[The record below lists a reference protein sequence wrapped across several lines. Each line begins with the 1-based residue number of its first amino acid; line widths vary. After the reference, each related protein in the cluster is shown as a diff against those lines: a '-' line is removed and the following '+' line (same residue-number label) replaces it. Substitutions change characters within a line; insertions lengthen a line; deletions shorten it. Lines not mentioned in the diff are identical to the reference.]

1 MAERKIWP
9 PLVWVLVISVFCT
22 MSSIR
27 GDTNSSKYSF
37 TTVAITPK
45 ATRTSHKDENNETA
59 GTNDKPTRIRTTTF
73 EKDITNNSN
82 VFTTTTMKTPGDVE
96 INQININTSTTS
108 HVIATPPR
116 PIPRTLLPAVR
127 YSRFFEFRNLFG
139 TSINPWRTDHDFSC
153 NLLHLERFKPCCGCE
168 KECKKY
174 GTCCLDLDWQIAP
187 GKMEQYLKRFEMA
200 KRTTCQPVL
209 PSGIHETESVYMLK
223 RRCNKDANESL
234 VSKCLGTLED
244 RTMDAN
250 VPVLGNNTYIYP
262 NKYCAICNNVTE
274 FSYINYSVSCAEADL
289 TLKHITSI
297 EELSKQTECIIN
309 IQRTAHNEPHL
320 KKCVSM
326 NETEINTSAKCSHR
340 DKQLCFLYQALTSDG
355 KYKNPHCRKCIEGGM
370 PTDQLRCPQRCDVD
384 FECYLPNQRDLS
396 KYATRFTLSFNGSFY
411 EVSQMKQKFPIW
423 KFYNLSSSSH
433 EFGKDEGF
441 EQYLCSGR
449 RYSKC
454 CSCKKDCMTNGR
466 QCCIDIF
473 WDENNPV
480 DIERYQ
486 ERFMEAADRIKDVQ
500 CAPVLSNAKA
510 LGYSSEYADMVKSC
524 PRHASL
530 EDTEMC
536 LIPSPGFSPTTNV
549 PVYGS
554 DGILYANSFCA
565 KCNFVHDYQMAN
577 LSVQC
582 QPSHNLEEQTTEQKN
597 SIDLQEMRNCSVSIQ
612 GVPKCKSPVS
622 KKYGRFQNSTI
633 DHLCR
638 SYSAPLSNGFN
649 NYHCLQCSEKKTD
662 TKEFFD
668 NIQYC
673 DPKCNKFVPCSTI
686 SERILPIYFRWSF
699 VLRFSGSSS
708 NVEDENGGGKLNCKE
723 NEIFDITTKT
733 CTKFTCPKNYQP
745 VGLKCT
751 AISNIKHTNK
761 EMILISRQLISH
773 RFVTNMD
780 YRIYTREP
788 SIITLVASFAT
799 FENFTV
805 FPNGMIIYR
814 SNQSLNYDQFKF
826 FRQKLVLNVSFIIAP
841 NTESSLITKGNEI
854 DFSRSFSNFR
864 VCAIPIKI
872 PLNSFNVKTDSVT
885 YKGEHF
891 NFTDLTFFT
900 NSNAS
905 DQLHACRGFHLSE
918 PCPRKTLTQS
928 DVLRITENLTLITK
942 SSILSY
948 NEYVPVNNGY
958 QACIL
963 ASNESIRKN
972 FGRSGNIGSKFAT
985 VYIIEHYI
993 TYIGTSISIICYCWI
1008 ISTYVLFKDL
1018 RTVPGLNTCFMCLS
1032 LLIADLFFL
1041 VSIIAHQNNTACTT
1055 FAVIIHWGLLA
1066 AFIWVLIIC
1075 FDLVKRFG
1083 SVSLQS
1089 QDRETKRMYYRAA
1102 IAFLTPAVTV
1112 ASLIGLD
1119 QTDTVD
1125 IGYGRDHICWIT
1137 NRSAKLFSYVLPTA
1151 LILLISCLALI
1162 YTVYKIVSEKQNVNK
1177 RIHHATSKTM
1187 SILSYLKIAVKLA
1200 MILGLVEIFGYIQ
1213 TGYQGDEE
1221 EAWVVAFGFLYTV
1234 CRSFRGL
1241 MLWFVYIY
1249 GGAVAKRY
1257 RKHFGKSIR
1266 KLSKRCDNR
1275 STSAQMSISYLT
1287 SSTISTTM
1295 KNEAF
1300 SETGA

>member
-1 MAERKIWP
+1 MAESKIWP
-9 PLVWVLVISVFCT
+9 PLVWVLVITVFST

-27 GDTNSSKYSF
+27 GDTDSSKYSF

-82 VFTTTTMKTPGDVE
+82 VFTTTTTKTPGDVE

-187 GKMEQYLKRFEMA
+187 GKIEQYLKRFEMSE
-200 KRTTCQPVL
+200 RTTCQPVL
-209 PSGIHETESVYMLK
+209 PSEKHETESVYMLK
-223 RRCNKDANESL
+223 RRCNKEANESL
-234 VSKCLGTLED
+234 LSKCLGTQED
-244 RTMDAN
+244 RTIDAN
-250 VPVLGNNTYIYP
+250 VPVLGNNTYVYP
-262 NKYCAICNNVTE
+262 NKYCAICNNVTD
-274 FSYINYSVSCAEADL
+274 FNYVNYSVSCVEADL
-289 TLKHITSI
+289 TLKHVTSI
-297 EELSKQTECIIN
+297 EELSKQTDCIIN

-320 KKCVSM
+320 KKCVPM
-326 NETEINTSAKCSHR
+326 NETEINTSAKCSDR

-396 KYATRFTLSFNGSFY
+396 KYATRFTLSFLGSFY

-423 KFYNLSSSSH
+423 KFYNLSSLSH
-433 EFGKDEGF
+433 EFGKDEGL

-449 RYSKC
+449 RHHRC
-454 CSCKKDCMTNGR
+454 CSCKKDCMTNSR
-466 QCCIDIF
+466 RCCIDIF

-480 DIERYQ
+480 DMETYQ
-486 ERFMEAADRIKDVQ
+486 ERLLGAADRVKNVQ
-500 CAPVLSNAKA
+500 CAPVLSNAKV

-524 PRHASL
+524 PRRASL

-536 LIPSPGFSPTTNV
+536 LKPLPGFSPTTNV

-582 QPSHNLEEQTTEQKN
+582 QPSFNETESKRKPQQ

-612 GVPKCKSPVS
+612 GVPKCKSPIS
-622 KKYGRFQNSTI
+622 KKYECYQNTTI
-633 DHLCR
+633 DNLCR

-649 NYHCLQCSEKKTD
+649 NYHCLQCSERNTD
-662 TKEFFD
+662 TKGFFD

-673 DPKCNKFVPCSTI
+673 DPECTPECGTDGRNSLRKPF
-686 SERILPIYFRWSF
+686 FRWSF

-708 NVEDENGGGKLNCKE
+708 NVEDENGGGKLNCKD
-723 NEIFDITTKT
+723 NEIFDIITKT
-733 CTKFTCPKNYQP
+733 CTKFTCPKSYQP

-761 EMILISRQLISH
+761 EMIENINLNSRQNPRQLISH
-773 RFVTNMD
+773 RFVTHMD
-780 YRIYTREP
+780 YRMYTTEP

-805 FPNGMIIYR
+805 FPNGITIYR
-814 SNQSLNYDQFKF
+814 SNQRLNYDQFKF
-826 FRQKLVLNVSFIIAP
+826 FRQKKELNVSFIIAP

-900 NSNAS
+900 YSNAS

-942 SSILSY
+942 SSILPY

-985 VYIIEHYI
+985 IYSIEHYI

-1008 ISTYVLFKDL
+1008 ISTYVLLKDL

-1055 FAVIIHWGLLA
+1055 FAVVIHWGLLA

-1089 QDRETKRMYYRAA
+1089 RDRETKRMYYRAA
-1102 IAFLTPAVTV
+1102 IAFLAPAVTV
-1112 ASLIGLD
+1112 ATLTGLD
-1119 QTDTVD
+1119 QTNTVD

-1137 NRSAKLFSYVLPTA
+1137 NRSAKLFAYVLPTA

-1162 YTVYKIVSEKQNVNK
+1162 YTVYKIVSEKRDVNK
-1177 RIHHATSKTM
+1177 KIHHATS
-1187 SILSYLKIAVKLA
+1187 ILIYLKMVAKLA

-1221 EAWVVAFGFLYTV
+1221 RAWVVAFGFLYTV

-1257 RKHFGKSIR
+1257 RKCFAKSFR
-1266 KLSKRCDNR
+1266 KLP
-1275 STSAQMSISYLT
+1275 SIP
-1287 SSTISTTM
+1287 SSTPLTLSHSTNV
-1295 KNEAF
+1295 KNDTVN
-1300 SETGA
+1300 ETNA